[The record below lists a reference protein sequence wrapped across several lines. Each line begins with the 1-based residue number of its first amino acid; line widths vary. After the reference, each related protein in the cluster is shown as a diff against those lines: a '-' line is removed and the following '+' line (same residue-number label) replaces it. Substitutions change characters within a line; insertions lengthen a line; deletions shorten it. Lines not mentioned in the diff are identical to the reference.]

1 MSKPL
6 FQYDV
11 YSLQFTS
18 NLLYPLTKP
27 VQTLQVK
34 DRTNAGTW
42 VVQNLGDSSI
52 QSIIMSFDR
61 LNKTDYDALYNW
73 IVNIVDWAVT
83 PFSYT
88 DEKGASQL
96 VRIISDQFSFQEI
109 RHEIYAGELQL
120 EVIG

>member
-6 FQYDV
+6 FQYDI

-27 VQTLQVK
+27 VQAIQVK

-42 VVQNLGDSSI
+42 VVQNLGDASI
-52 QSIIMSFDR
+52 QSIIMRFDR

-73 IVNIVDWAVT
+73 IVNIVDWAVV

-88 DEKGASQL
+88 DEKGFTQL

-120 EVIG
+120 EVVG